1 MIKTILVPLDG
12 SERAEYV
19 LPLVARLASH
29 TKGTIVLV
37 RVVNIASTYWP
48 AAPYPLMIQALA
60 DRELKEATTY
70 LEGVAASALLSGIE
84 VTYTAQH
91 GTGAAA
97 PVILAAATEYHADLI
112 VMCSHRRTGVAH
124 AIIGSVAEKIARH
137 ASIPVL
143 IIDEKEEL
151 PQASPAETTQ
161 PLRALVPLDG
171 SAHAEAAL
179 APAAELLA
187 ALSEPAQQATI
198 HLVRV
203 VEPAT
208 DQKDEVHV
216 AYKALSRV
224 EPYLDQTIE
233 LIRQGTLAPEISK
246 QHIAVRWLVA
256 LDTDVAKG
264 IVRMAETGEDAEG
277 ADRLAGACQLIA
289 MSTHGRGGLQR
300 LAMGSVTERVLHS
313 TKRPILVVR
322 PPEEVHK

>member
-1 MIKTILVPLDG
+1 M
-12 SERAEYV
+12 
-19 LPLVARLASH
+19 
-29 TKGTIVLV
+29 
-37 RVVNIASTYWP
+37 
-48 AAPYPLMIQALA
+48 
-60 DRELKEATTY
+60 
-70 LEGVAASALLSGIE
+70 
-84 VTYTAQH
+84 
-91 GTGAAA
+91 
-97 PVILAAATEYHADLI
+97 
-112 VMCSHRRTGVAH
+112 
-124 AIIGSVAEKIARH
+124 
-137 ASIPVL
+137 
-143 IIDEKEEL
+143 
-151 PQASPAETTQ
+151 
-161 PLRALVPLDG
+161 
-171 SAHAEAAL
+171 
-179 APAAELLA
+179 
-187 ALSEPAQQATI
+187 
-198 HLVRV
+198 
-203 VEPAT
+203 
-208 DQKDEVHV
+208 HV

>member
-161 PLRALVPLDG
+161 PLRALVLPMLRQHLHQQQNY
-171 SAHAEAAL
+171 SQ
-179 APAAELLA
+179 
-187 ALSEPAQQATI
+187 LSLNQ
-198 HLVRV
+198 H
-203 VEPAT
+203 
-208 DQKDEVHV
+208 
-216 AYKALSRV
+216 
-224 EPYLDQTIE
+224 
-233 LIRQGTLAPEISK
+233 SK
-246 QHIAVRWLVA
+246 QPFIW
-256 LDTDVAKG
+256 
-264 IVRMAETGEDAEG
+264 
-277 ADRLAGACQLIA
+277 
-289 MSTHGRGGLQR
+289 SGL
-300 LAMGSVTERVLHS
+300 SN
-313 TKRPILVVR
+313 RPR
-322 PPEEVHK
+322 TRKMRCT